1 VPPRRSLSSNTF
13 VGSEGEEIVIAAARI
28 GFALFLSLVGSMVS
42 AAPVQGTDYTS
53 ISPPQPPTTTGK
65 VEVIE
70 FFSYGC
76 PHCAHLQPLLKQW
89 EKAELPEN
97 AVLVR
102 VPVAFGRRE
111 WGQLVRAYY
120 ALEATG
126 DLERLDDKLFD
137 AIHQQ
142 NQQLFDVESLTAW
155 AAQNGIDANKFRS
168 TFNSPEVTAKAVRA
182 DQLSRDYRINGVPTL
197 TIAGKYK
204 AIGKDYPDML
214 RITRE
219 LATQAAAGK

>member
-1 VPPRRSLSSNTF
+1 
-13 VGSEGEEIVIAAARI
+13 VIAAARI
-28 GFALFLSLVGSMVS
+28 GFVLFLSLVGSMAS
-42 AAPVQGTDYTS
+42 AAPVQGTDYQV
-53 ISPPQPPTTTGK
+53 ISPPQTPATAGK

-76 PHCAHLQPLLKQW
+76 PHCFHLQPLLKQW
-89 EKAELPEN
+89 EKAELPAN

-120 ALEATG
+120 TLEATG
-126 DLERLDDKLFD
+126 DLQRLDDKLFD

-142 NQQLFDVESLTAW
+142 QQQLFDVESLTSW
-155 AAQNGIDANKFRS
+155 AAQNGVDANKFRT

-182 DQLSRDYRINGVPTL
+182 DQLSRDYKINGVPTL
-197 TIAGKYK
+197 TVAGKYK
-204 AIGKDYPDML
+204 ALGKDYPEML
-214 RITRE
+214 KITRE
-219 LATQAAAGK
+219 LVSQASSSSPAAK

>member
-1 VPPRRSLSSNTF
+1 
-13 VGSEGEEIVIAAARI
+13 VIAAARI
-28 GFALFLSLVGSMVS
+28 GFALFVSLASFMVS
-42 AAPVQGTDYTS
+42 AAPVQGTDYQV
-53 ISPPQPPTTTGK
+53 ISPPQAPTTAGK

-76 PHCAHLQPLLKQW
+76 PHCFHLQPLLKKW
-89 EKAELPEN
+89 EKAELPAN

-120 ALEATG
+120 TLAATG

-137 AIHQQ
+137 AIHEQH
-142 NQQLFDVESLTAW
+142 QQLFDVESLTSW
-155 AAQNGIDANKFRS
+155 AAQNGIDANKFRT

-182 DQLSRDYRINGVPTL
+182 DQLSRDYKINGVPTI
-197 TIAGKYK
+197 TVAGKYK
-204 AIGKDYPDML
+204 ALGKDYPDML

-219 LATQAAAGK
+219 LVTQASSGAGGGGGR

>member
-1 VPPRRSLSSNTF
+1 
-13 VGSEGEEIVIAAARI
+13 VIAAARI
-28 GFALFLSLVGSMVS
+28 GFALFVSLASFMVS
-42 AAPVQGTDYTS
+42 AAPVQGTDYTL
-53 ISPPQPPTTTGK
+53 ISPPQTPTTTGK

-76 PHCAHLQPLLKQW
+76 PHCFHLQPLLKKW
-89 EKAELPEN
+89 EKAELPAN

-111 WGQLVRAYY
+111 WGQLVRAFYT
-120 ALEATG
+120 LEATG

-142 NQQLFDVESLTAW
+142 QQALFDVESLTSW
-155 AAQNGIDANKFRS
+155 AAQNGVDANKFRT

-182 DQLSRDYRINGVPTL
+182 DQLSRDYKIQGVPTL
-197 TIAGKYK
+197 TVAGKYRT
-204 AIGKDYPDML
+204 IGKDYPDML

-219 LATQAAAGK
+219 LASQAASGK

>member
-1 VPPRRSLSSNTF
+1 
-13 VGSEGEEIVIAAARI
+13 VIAAARI
-28 GFALFLSLVGSMVS
+28 GFALFLSLVGSMAS
-42 AAPVQGTDYTS
+42 AAPVQGTDYTL
-53 ISPPQPPTTTGK
+53 ITPAQAPTTTGK

-76 PHCAHLQPLLKQW
+76 PHCFHLQPLLKQW
-89 EKAELPEN
+89 QKAELPAN

-120 ALEATG
+120 TLEATG
-126 DLERLDDKLFD
+126 DLARLDDKLFD

-142 NQQLFDVESLTAW
+142 KQPLFDIESLAGW
-155 AAQNGIDANKFRS
+155 AAQNGVDANKFRA
-168 TFNSPEVTAKAVRA
+168 TFNSPEVTTKAMHA
-182 DQLSRDYRINGVPTL
+182 EQLSRDYKINGVPTL
-197 TIAGKYK
+197 TVAGKYQ
-204 AIGKDYPDML
+204 ALGKDYPDML

-219 LATQAAAGK
+219 LVTQASPGSGK